1 MDLGLQG
8 KKAIVAGASRGIGKA
23 IAIDLA
29 REGVDMAIVSRS
41 QADLDKTAQEIRD
54 ETGRL
59 IIPMALDVTR
69 RDQVDRVVAEAAG
82 QLGGLHILVNS
93 ASLPGGSPTGPI
105 DTVVDDDLISDFNV
119 KYVGALRM
127 SRAAIPFLKE

>member
-54 ETGRL
+54 
-59 IIPMALDVTR
+59 
-69 RDQVDRVVAEAAG
+69 
-82 QLGGLHILVNS
+82 
-93 ASLPGGSPTGPI
+93 
-105 DTVVDDDLISDFNV
+105 
-119 KYVGALRM
+119 
-127 SRAAIPFLKE
+127 